1 MKLQK
6 DNYDFVL
13 VVGNGFDLNLGL
25 ETGYV
30 HFLNS
35 EDFKSLI
42 NSSNKLARYLADQFA
57 LQNWIDV
64 ENEIRNYAEK
74 IQQKMEDFHS
84 DFKELSSALKN
95 FLSSLDYEIINK
107 NSLAY
112 NLIGKFKE
120 GNLLIIDFNYTST
133 IRIILNELKAKGEL
147 KSEVEHIKIHGSI
160 EENDIIFGIED
171 GARIPSKYVFLK
183 KSSNKNFYAVDFGSA
198 IQKCKD
204 FVLFGHSLGE
214 TDHMYFQDFFQN
226 SCNKLKKDDNQNS
239 IFFHYGEM
247 EYYKLLAQIDT
258 LTFKN
263 ITKLKLKNNVYFTD
277 AVKAQQK
284 IDQKIESQK
293 A

>member
-6 DNYDFVL
+6 DYYDFVL

-35 EDFKSLI
+35 ENFKNLI
-42 NSSNKLARYLADQFA
+42 DSSNKLARYLADQFA

-64 ENEIRNYAEK
+64 ENELRNYAEK
-74 IQQKMEDFHS
+74 IQQKMEDLHS
-84 DFKELSSALKN
+84 DFKELSSALKD

-112 NLIGKFKE
+112 SLIGEFKE
-120 GNLLIIDFNYTST
+120 GNLLIIDFNYTPT
-133 IRIILNELKAKGEL
+133 VGIILNELKARGEL
-147 KSEVEHIKIHGSI
+147 KSEIEHIKIHGSI

-183 KSSNKNFYAVDFGSA
+183 KSSNKNFYAVDFSMA
-198 IQKCKD
+198 IDGCKD
-204 FVLFGHSLGE
+204 FALFGHSLGE
-214 TDHMYFQDFFQN
+214 TDQMYFKDFFMNAYSKQ
-226 SCNKLKKDDNQNS
+226 KKDENQHF

-247 EYYKLLAQIDT
+247 EYYKLLAQIDRLT
-258 LTFKN
+258 LQN
-263 ITKLKLKNNVYFTD
+263 ITKLKLKNNVHFVD
-277 AVKAQQK
+277 SIKAQQK
-284 IDQKIESQK
+284 LDTKMASLN
-293 A
+293 

>member
-25 ETGYV
+25 ETSYI
-30 HFLNS
+30 HFINS
-35 EDFKSLI
+35 EYFKNLI

-64 ENEIRNYAEK
+64 ENELKKYAENLN
-74 IQQKMEDFHS
+74 QKMEEFFHE
-84 DFKELSSALKN
+84 FKELLSVLSEY
-95 FLSSLDYEIINK
+95 LSSLDFENINR

-112 NLIGKFKE
+112 ELMGKFKE
-120 GNLLIIDFNYTST
+120 GNLLVIDFNYTPT
-133 IRIILNELKAKGEL
+133 IDKIWKEIKLNGDT
-147 KSEVEHIKIHGSI
+147 KSEMEHIKIHGSI

-171 GARIPSKYVFLK
+171 GASIHSKYVFLK
-183 KSSNKNFYAVDFGSA
+183 KSANKNFYAVDFGNA

-214 TDHMYFQDFFQN
+214 TDHMYFKDFFQD
-226 SCNKLKKDDNQNS
+226 SFSKLRKDDNQHF

-263 ITKLKLKNNVYFTD
+263 ITKLKLKNNIHFNDTI
-277 AVKAQQK
+277 KAQQK
-284 IDQKIESQK
+284 LNQKI
-293 A
+293 